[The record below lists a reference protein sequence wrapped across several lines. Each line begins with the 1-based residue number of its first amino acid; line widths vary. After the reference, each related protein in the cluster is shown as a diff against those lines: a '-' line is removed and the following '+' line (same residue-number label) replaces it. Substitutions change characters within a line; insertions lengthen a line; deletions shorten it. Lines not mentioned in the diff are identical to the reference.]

1 MACSPLGPSG
11 QVETTLLIQNFKN
24 GNFGPAKKIFGQN
37 HEIRQIY
44 RHFDTFEGNF
54 LIASKLGGF

>member
-1 MACSPLGPSG
+1 MACSPLGLSG
-11 QVETTLLIQNFKN
+11 QVETTLLIRKFKN
-24 GNFGPAKKIFGQN
+24 GNFGPAMKIFGQN

-44 RHFDTFEGNF
+44 RHFDFLEGDF